1 MKKILFSASTLSHI
15 ENFHIPYLKYFKEQG
30 FEVHIMGKE
39 NNKSPIPYTD
49 KIIAINFEKD
59 MFSINNFISAY
70 KISKLIKKEKY
81 SIISTHTILGSF
93 FTRLG
98 SMLSIKKH
106 PLIINTVHGYL
117 FDENS
122 TFLKKTIMILAE
134 KFVRPVTDSIVV
146 MNSTDYEIA
155 QKYNLYKKNLYS
167 INGMGINISKF
178 PLCTNENKISLR
190 QKFNIS
196 KDDFLLIYVAEF
208 SKRKNQKFLID
219 SIKNLHNKGL
229 TNIKLLLLGDGIL
242 FDEMKEYTSSLGI
255 SNNVIFKGYIK
266 EVCDYY
272 HMSDICIS
280 SSRIEGLPF
289 NIMEAMSTGLPIIAS
304 KIKGHIDLVT
314 HGENGFLYEYNN
326 VNEFCNYVEILYNDR
341 NLLNNMRI
349 SSHNLSKKYSLESVF
364 PEITKIMMNEI
375 NKI

>member
-1 MKKILFSASTLSHI
+1 MNKILFSASTLSHI

-30 FEVHIMGKE
+30 FEVHIIGKN
-39 NNKSPIPYTD
+39 NNKSPIPYAD
-49 KIIAINFEKD
+49 KIIPINFEKN
-59 MFSINNFISAY
+59 MFSIKNFISAF
-70 KISKLIKKEKY
+70 KISKLIREEKY

-98 SMLSIKKH
+98 AMLSLKKH

-122 TFLKKTIMILAE
+122 NFLKKTIMILAE
-134 KFVRPVTDSIVV
+134 KFVRPVTDSIIV

-155 QKYNLYKKNLYS
+155 EKYNLYKKSLYS

-178 PLCTNENKISLR
+178 PLCTNESKISLR

>member
-1 MKKILFSASTLSHI
+1 MKKILFAASTLSHI

-30 FEVHIMGKE
+30 FEVHIIGKE
-39 NNKSPIPYTD
+39 NNKFPIPYVD
-49 KIIAINFEKD
+49 KVIPIDFEKN

-106 PLIINTVHGYL
+106 PLAINTVHGYL

-122 TFLKKTIMILAE
+122 NFLKKIIMIAAE
-134 KFVRPVTDSIVV
+134 KFVRPVTDSIIV

-155 QKYNLYKKNLYS
+155 QKYKLYKNNLYC

-178 PLCTNENKISLR
+178 LLCTDENKTSLR
-190 QKFNIS
+190 QKYNIS
-196 KDDFLLIYVAEF
+196 KNDFLLIYVAEF

-219 SIKNLHNKGL
+219 SIKNLHDKGF
-229 TNIKLLLLGDGIL
+229 TNIKLLLLGDGVL
-242 FDEMKEYTSSLGI
+242 FNEMKEYANSLGI
-255 SNNVIFKGYIK
+255 NNNVIFKGYIK

-272 HMSDICIS
+272 HMCDICVS

-304 KIKGHIDLVT
+304 KIKGHIDLVI
-314 HGENGFLYEYNN
+314 HGENGFLYDYNN
-326 VNEFCNYVEILYNDR
+326 LNDFCNYVEILYNDR
-341 NLLNNMRI
+341 TLLNNMRI
-349 SSHNLSKKYSLESVF
+349 SSNILSKKYSLESVF
-364 PEITKIMMNEI
+364 PEITQIMMKEI

>member
-15 ENFHIPYLKYFKEQG
+15 ENFHIAYLKYFKEQG
-30 FEVHIMGKE
+30 FEVHIIGKE

-49 KIIAINFEKD
+49 KIIPINFEKN
-59 MFSINNFISAY
+59 MFSIKNFISAF
-70 KISKLIKKEKY
+70 KISKLIREEKY

-98 SMLSIKKH
+98 AILSFKKH

-155 QKYNLYKKNLYS
+155 QKYHLYKKHLYS

-178 PLCTNENKISLR
+178 PLCINESKISLR

-242 FDEMKEYTSSLGI
+242 FDEMKEYTNSLGI
-255 SNNVIFKGYIK
+255 SNNIIFKGYIK

-272 HMSDICIS
+272 HMSDICVS